1 MQDLNLNIKKEDT
14 ELQKETLQEITRL
27 QGLIS
32 NVESKQDESKEYFK
46 RSLDKMIPELDD
58 SINELFAVSQ
68 DQKFL
73 NGDNIEKMEEMLI
86 ELNEIEQKFNSHE
99 ETANK
104 YNKWQEVLETQ

>member
-1 MQDLNLNIKKEDT
+1 
-14 ELQKETLQEITRL
+14 
-27 QGLIS
+27 
-32 NVESKQDESKEYFK
+32 
-46 RSLDKMIPELDD
+46 MIPELDD

-73 NGDNIEKMEEMLI
+73 NGDNIEKIEEMLI